1 MAYRDPSTDQE
12 GFVAIDPVNS
22 LIVVALQGSDS
33 IVDYI
38 DDILFLYTSCDLV
51 PGCKVHTGFW
61 NNWNA
66 SKSTIFSAVATA
78 TASYP
83 SYNLVITGHSLG
95 AAVATIAAAYL
106 RQNGYPCDLYTYGSP
121 RVGNGIFA
129 DFVTNQTGV
138 TARIT
143 HLDDP
148 VPRLPP
154 LLTGYRHTS
163 PEYWLSD
170 GTATTDNYNISDIK
184 ICLGDKNTN
193 CNAGQGGLDTTA
205 HSHYFEL
212 ITACAPPLSL
222 GKRDDSF
229 TWQTQLETFGD
240 LDVAFYQALAQTDA
254 TADSTIQLIG
264 DVAS

>member
-1 MAYRDPSTDQE
+1 VE
-12 GFVAIDPVNS
+12 
-22 LIVVALQGSDS
+22 
-33 IVDYI
+33 
-38 DDILFLYTSCDLV
+38 
-51 PGCKVHTGFW
+51 
-61 NNWNA
+61 
-66 SKSTIFSAVATA
+66 TA

-83 SYNLVITGHSLG
+83 SYSLVLTGHSLG

-106 RQNGYPCDLYTYGSP
+106 RGNGYPCDLYTYGSP

-129 DFVTNQTGV
+129 DFVSGQAGV

-143 HLDDP
+143 HYNDV

-170 GTATTDNYNISDIK
+170 GTDTTNNYNISDIK
-184 ICLGDKNTN
+184 VCLGDKNTD
-193 CNAGQGGLDTTA
+193 CNAGESGLDFTG
-205 HSHYFEL
+205 HDHYFEY
-212 ITACAPPLSL
+212 ITACAPSLSL
-222 GKRDDSF
+222 GKREVSF

-240 LDVAFYQALAQTDA
+240 LDSAYYNALAQTNA
-254 TADSTIQLIG
+254 TADSTIQLMG

>member
-1 MAYRDPSTDQE
+1 
-12 GFVAIDPVNS
+12 
-22 LIVVALQGSDS
+22 
-33 IVDYI
+33 
-38 DDILFLYTSCDLV
+38 
-51 PGCKVHTGFW
+51 VHSGFW
-61 NNWNA
+61 DNWVA
-66 SKSTIFSAVATA
+66 SKSTILSAVETA

-83 SYNLVITGHSLG
+83 SYSLVLTGHSLG

-106 RQNGYPCDLYTYGSP
+106 RENGYPCDLYTYGSP

-129 DFVTNQTGV
+129 DFVSGQAGV

-143 HLDDP
+143 HYNDV

-170 GTATTDNYNISDIK
+170 GTDTTNNYNISDIK
-184 ICLGDKNTN
+184 VCLGDKNTD
-193 CNAGQGGLDTTA
+193 CNAGESGLDFTG
-205 HSHYFEL
+205 HDHYFEY
-212 ITACAPPLSL
+212 ITACAPSLSL
-222 GKRDDSF
+222 GKREVSF

-240 LDVAFYQALAQTDA
+240 LDSAYYNALAQTNA
-254 TADSTIQLIG
+254 TADSTIQLMG